1 MWQMTISEMVLPA
14 AKLVIKLQ
22 GYTCLLVVPDVQ
34 LKPKQHVLHNKLLW
48 QAHLAQD
55 DRLA

>member
-1 MWQMTISEMVLPA
+1 MTISEMVLPA

-34 LKPKQHVLHNKLLW
+34 LKPKQLELHVLHNKLLW

>member
-1 MWQMTISEMVLPA
+1 MTISEMVLPA